1 MRFLMRWPPG
11 SGRPARRSSPVAGVL
26 GVELAGLEP
35 ATSWVRSRRSPKLSY
50 SPGTAKYRHAK
61 RHTERPAICTTLAR
75 SGRICNAT
83 GVMGTLDD
91 AIREHL
97 ELKRR
102 LGASEEELQEKE
114 TEAFGPPGPLPRA
127 EPPAAEEEPEFQ
139 VQRTGAA
146 EAPEPAELER
156 DPWEP
161 AGSDDDLFER
171 DEVLPQDALE
181 PNGAYAPPPAE
192 PETGAEEPHEDP
204 LDEWEGEP

>member
-1 MRFLMRWPPG
+1 
-11 SGRPARRSSPVAGVL
+11 
-26 GVELAGLEP
+26 
-35 ATSWVRSRRSPKLSY
+35 
-50 SPGTAKYRHAK
+50 
-61 RHTERPAICTTLAR
+61 
-75 SGRICNAT
+75 
-83 GVMGTLDD
+83 MGTLDD

-204 LDEWEGEP
+204 LDEWEGETEPTEDVLQETPEFLEETPEHDRLWFEQKPPKDFDLD